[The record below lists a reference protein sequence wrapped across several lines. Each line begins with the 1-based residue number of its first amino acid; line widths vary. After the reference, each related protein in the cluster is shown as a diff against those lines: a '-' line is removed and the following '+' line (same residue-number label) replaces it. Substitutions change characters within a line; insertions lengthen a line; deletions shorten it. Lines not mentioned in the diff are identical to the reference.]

1 MMLATNQKAIPLN
14 KTKPRIAIV
23 DDDESVCRAVQR
35 LIRSLAM
42 DAETFGSGQQ
52 LLDFLEAMPSFQPD
66 CLILDVQMP
75 GMNGIEIQDRLV
87 MSGNTIPV
95 IFITAHDELGV
106 REKALAAGAVAFLRK
121 PFDDELLI
129 KTLREALKRNAARK

>member
-1 MMLATNQKAIPLN
+1 MSRA
-14 KTKPRIAIV
+14 KPRIAIV
-23 DDDESVCRAVQR
+23 DDDESVCRAMRR
-35 LIRSLAM
+35 LLRSLAM
-42 DAETFGSGQQ
+42 DAETFSSGQQ
-52 LLDFLEAMPSFQPD
+52 FFDLLDAMPSFKPD

-75 GMNGIEIQDRLV
+75 GMNGLEVQQRLV
-87 MSGNTIPV
+87 KSGNTIPV

-129 KTLREALKRNAARK
+129 KTLRQAVEGN